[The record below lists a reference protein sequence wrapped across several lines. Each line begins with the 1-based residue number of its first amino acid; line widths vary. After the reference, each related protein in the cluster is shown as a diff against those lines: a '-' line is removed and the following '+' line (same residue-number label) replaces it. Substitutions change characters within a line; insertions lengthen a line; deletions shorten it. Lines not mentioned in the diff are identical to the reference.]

1 MNTSTPSAPT
11 PSTPAQPEMSQS
23 PAVAVVER
31 LYEQVWN
38 GRRYALADEL
48 FAADYAHP
56 SVPDLRGGAAKAAV
70 IRGYHAAFPDL
81 AITVNE
87 RVAADDRV
95 AVRLTITG
103 TDTGGF
109 RGKAP
114 SGRKINAWGVEF
126 LRIQDGRIVED
137 WIGADWLGMLEQL
150 GVINSPWT

>member
-1 MNTSTPSAPT
+1 MNISTPSAPT

-23 PAVAVVER
+23 PAVAVVEQ

-38 GRRYALADEL
+38 GRRYALAEEL

-103 TDTGGF
+103 TDT
-109 RGKAP
+109 
-114 SGRKINAWGVEF
+114 
-126 LRIQDGRIVED
+126 
-137 WIGADWLGMLEQL
+137 
-150 GVINSPWT
+150 

>member
-1 MNTSTPSAPT
+1 MNTSTPSAQT
-11 PSTPAQPEMSQS
+11 PSTQAQPEMSQS

-38 GRRYALADEL
+38 GRRYALAEEL

-56 SVPDLRGGAAKAAV
+56 SVPDLRGGAAKATV

-95 AVRLTITG
+95 AVRLKITG

-109 RGKAP
+109 RGKPP

-150 GVINSPWT
+150 GVIDSPWT

>member
-1 MNTSTPSAPT
+1 MNTLTPSAPT
-11 PSTPAQPEMSQS
+11 PSTPAPLAMSQS
-23 PAVAVVER
+23 EVVAVAEQ

-38 GRRYALADEL
+38 GRRYALTDEL
-48 FAADYAHP
+48 FAANYAHP
-56 SVPDLRGGAAKAAV
+56 SVPALRGGAAKAAV
-70 IRGYHAAFPDL
+70 IRGYHATFPDL
-81 AITVNE
+81 AITVNDL
-87 RVAADDRV
+87 VADDDRV

-109 RGKAP
+109 RGKPP
-114 SGRKINAWGVEF
+114 SGRKINTWGVEF